1 MFVVYRTIMKSS
13 DLLKLSTRMF
23 KARTGRTVLTILGM
37 GIGIGAI
44 LFLVGLGYGLQNVLL
59 KTITTSDSLLALDVS
74 ADKEKG
80 SKLDEAA
87 VQNFKNIE
95 GVAEVAPVRDIQAQ
109 LKFGDIATDGT
120 AVVTKPSLLKLEGKK
135 LMVGSENFEEGANKM
150 VISSAFSN
158 LFNMSPEE
166 MKGKT
171 ASFSLFLPSSENVAQ
186 GGKQKLERREVERQY
201 EIVGVIENEEL
212 SFFVAAGEL
221 NQIFSGTEYSR
232 VKVKCRSS
240 DVLDS
245 VKEKIIEEKYF
256 VSSLSDTVKEVNK
269 MFNIVKI
276 ILALF
281 GTVALL
287 VSAIGMFNTMTVAL
301 LERTKEIGIMKS
313 IGASEID
320 ILLIFLI
327 ESTVMGFLGGVS
339 GIILG
344 IVSGKAVNLVL
355 NVIAWKLGGQ
365 AVSLFYFPLWFVLF
379 VIGFSIFVG
388 FLTGLVPARRA
399 SVIDPLDALRSK

>member
-1 MFVVYRTIMKSS
+1 
-13 DLLKLSTRMF
+13 MF
-23 KARTGRTVLTILGM
+23 KARTGRTVLTVLGM

-59 KTITTSDSLLALDVS
+59 KTITTSDSLLTLDVS

-80 SKLDEAA
+80 SKLDGET
-87 VQNFKNIE
+87 VKKIE
-95 GVAEVAPVRDIQAQ
+95 NLETVAEVVPAQDIRAQ
-109 LKFGDIATDGT
+109 LKFQDIATDAT
-120 AVVTKPSLLKLEGKK
+120 AVVTKSSLLKLEGKK
-135 LMVGSENFEEGANKM
+135 TVAGSADFGENSKGM

-158 LFNMSPEE
+158 LFNLPPEDL
-166 MKGKT
+166 KGKSV
-171 ASFSLFLPSSENVAQ
+171 SFSLFLPSGEDTGQ
-186 GGKQKLERREVERQY
+186 GRKEKLEKK
-201 EIVGVIENEEL
+201 EIDSAYVVTGVIENEEL
-212 SFFVAAGEL
+212 SFFVSGEGL
-221 NQIFSGTEYSR
+221 NPLLSGIEYSR
-232 VKVKCRSS
+232 LKVKCRSS
-240 DVLDS
+240 DVLDG
-245 VKEKIIEEKYF
+245 VKDKLIGENF
-256 VSSLSDTVKEVNK
+256 LVSSLSDTVKEVNN
-269 MFNIVKI
+269 MFRIIKI

-313 IGASEID
+313 IGASETD

-327 ESTVMGFLGGVS
+327 ESTVMGFLGGLS

-344 IVSGKAVNLVL
+344 VISGVTVNFIVNT
-355 NVIAWKLGGQ
+355 IAWKMGGQ
-365 AVSLFYFPLWFVLF
+365 TLSLFSFPLWFLLF
-379 VIGFSIFVG
+379 VVGFSLFIG

>member
-1 MFVVYRTIMKSS
+1 
-13 DLLKLSTRMF
+13 MF
-23 KARTGRTVLTILGM
+23 KARTGRTALTILGM

-44 LFLVGLGYGLQNVLL
+44 LFLVGLGYGLQEVLL

-74 ADKEKG
+74 ADQEKG
-80 SKLDEAA
+80 SKLDGAA
-87 VQNFKNIE
+87 AKNIE
-95 GVAEVAPVRDIQAQ
+95 GLDGVAEVVAIHDIQAQ
-109 LKFGDIATDGT
+109 IKFEDIATDGT

-135 LMVGSENFEEGANKM
+135 MLAGSENFEEKPMGM

-158 LFNMSPEE
+158 LLGLAPEDL
-166 MKGKT
+166 MGK
-171 ASFSLFLPSSENVAQ
+171 SVKFSLFLPSGESVGQDTKKKPEKKEI
-186 GGKQKLERREVERQY
+186 GSSY
-201 EIVGVIENEEL
+201 EITGVVENEEL
-212 SFFVAAGEL
+212 SFFV
-221 NQIFSGTEYSR
+221 SGKGLDTLLPEIDYSR
-232 VKVKCRSS
+232 IKVKCRSS
-240 DVLDS
+240 DVLDG
-245 VKEKIIEEKYF
+245 VKEKLIAENF
-256 VSSLSDTVKEVNK
+256 LVSSLSDTVKEVNK

-281 GTVALL
+281 GAVALL

-313 IGASEID
+313 IGASEAD

-344 IVSGKAVNLVL
+344 FISGEAVNLVL
-355 NVIAWKLGGQ
+355 NAVAWKLGGQ
-365 AVSLFYFPLWFVLF
+365 AMALFSFPFWFILF
-379 VIGFSIFVG
+379 IIGFSTSIG